1 MGETISSS
9 RMRDWLSASAPPQE
23 MRIAPNSE
31 TPKGRRSRSLY
42 KCALARF
49 DTDALSKTCGLPQQ
63 IQPPIL
69 FLLQPTV
76 HIFDM
81 TQKRAAIEKQIAS
94 LKATSDK
101 KLAQL
106 QARLKAEKARGRE
119 KQRKLDTRRK
129 IIAGALALEHMD
141 RNPDTEFARIM
152 DRMIEQYTL
161 GDRERALF
169 NLPPLP
175 EDEQQSRRARHT
187 AERRRKK

>member
-69 FLLQPTV
+69 FLPQPTV
-76 HIFDM
+76 HIFNHDPK
-81 TQKRAAIEKQIAS
+81 TRHHRKANRQPQGHIRQKACPAPSQIESRKSTGQRE
-94 LKATSDK
+94 TT
-101 KLAQL
+101 
-106 QARLKAEKARGRE
+106 QARHPP
-119 KQRKLDTRRK
+119 QNYRRCPRPRTHGPK
-129 IIAGALALEHMD
+129 SRYGICADHGQDD
-141 RNPDTEFARIM
+141 RAIHPR
-152 DRMIEQYTL
+152 
-161 GDRERALF
+161 
-169 NLPPLP
+169 
-175 EDEQQSRRARHT
+175 
-187 AERRRKK
+187 

>member
-1 MGETISSS
+1 
-9 RMRDWLSASAPPQE
+9 
-23 MRIAPNSE
+23 
-31 TPKGRRSRSLY
+31 
-42 KCALARF
+42 
-49 DTDALSKTCGLPQQ
+49 
-63 IQPPIL
+63 
-69 FLLQPTV
+69 
-76 HIFDM
+76 M
-81 TQKRAAIEKQIAS
+81 TQKRATIEKQIAS

-169 NLPPLP
+169 NLSPLP
-175 EDEQQSRRARHT
+175 EDEQQSRRTRHT